1 MFEFLIGIGEYL
13 VAVLFLVCALGV
25 IGSAVLTVL
34 LRNALTT
41 SSMFWLTAPGVGLG
55 AFSIFTLIVTHLGS
69 GITTWNVA
77 LLVASCGVVL
87 FVLNREQLAR
97 TIRHA
102 SLITVGRLFGICALV
117 GGVGL
122 IPYIQLFTIGRF
134 PVNFFTTPTWT
145 NNDLGAYLQMST
157 NLMQKG
163 LSDASLIRGWN
174 PAPQSA
180 FDHPA
185 VLSVLAGVSRLFGAM
200 PYQIGL
206 VLMSTICIVCCLSTL
221 GLVGHFG
228 GQNAL
233 RKTGLLVPVVVTNPA
248 IISAVA
254 NYFLAQMMTLGL
266 LLTILA
272 LTTIWLSSSNRFSGL
287 IPIGVCFAAS
297 FMTSVETA
305 ISLGLVMVVFSVLL
319 TPSPSL
325 EKVGFVI
332 AAPVLALASLF
343 ALRTEFVVD
352 QLRVLRRVSVGGIA
366 GWQADYT
373 SVTALSGF
381 APIQFG
387 QPSIPSTRSL
397 DLIILVA
404 GAVVVTLIVRKERSL
419 IRVVV
424 LMAMIL
430 AAVLLGIISWGSNG
444 YQTWKFI
451 TTSAGIFLCLLLV
464 LISSMRGASRVIG
477 LYLALMIG
485 ATISWSGFVWR
496 DSVESSWVSPDLSR
510 ISREIRAQELDGVNV
525 LLAPFFET
533 MAASVMV
540 GPNAH
545 MSSPTYEFPAGQ
557 PLYFP
562 CSLTTRNR
570 IVELQEGARI
580 IRGYGNYVLA
590 GNAECGV
597 P

>member
-25 IGSAVLTVL
+25 IGGAVLSVCA
-34 LRNALTT
+34 RNALTT

-55 AFSIFTLIVTHLGS
+55 SFSIFTLMVTHLGS
-69 GITTWNVA
+69 GITTWNVT
-77 LLVASCGVVL
+77 LLVALCGVVL
-87 FVLNREQLAR
+87 VALNRENFTR
-97 TIRHA
+97 TIGQT
-102 SLITVGRLFGICALV
+102 SLIVVCRLFGIFLLI

-122 IPYIQLFTIGRF
+122 IPYIQLFIIGRF
-134 PVNFFTTPTWT
+134 PVDFFTTPTWT

-163 LSDASLIRGWN
+163 LSDAHLIRGWN

-185 VLSVLAGVSRLFGAM
+185 VLSVLAGVSRLLGAM

-206 VLMSTICIVCCLSTL
+206 VLMSAICIVCCLSTL
-221 GLVGHFG
+221 ALVGHFG
-228 GQNAL
+228 GQTAL
-233 RKTGLLVPVVVTNPA
+233 RKTGLLVPAVIANPA
-248 IISAVA
+248 IVSAVA
-254 NYFLAQMMTLGL
+254 NYFLAQLQTLSL

-272 LTTIWLSSSNRFSGL
+272 LTAIWLSSSNGFSGL
-287 IPIGVCFAAS
+287 IPIGICFAAS

-305 ISLGLVMVVFSVLL
+305 VSLGPVMMGFGVILTQSPGIKRVALL
-319 TPSPSL
+319 
-325 EKVGFVI
+325 I
-332 AAPVLALASLF
+332 ATPVLAVVPLF
-343 ALRTEFVVD
+343 ALRTDFIVD

-366 GWQADYT
+366 GWQANYT
-373 SVTALSGF
+373 SLTALSGF

-387 QPSIPSTRSL
+387 QPSIPNTRSI
-397 DLIILVA
+397 DFLILIAIGVLISVLV
-404 GAVVVTLIVRKERSL
+404 RRERSL

-424 LMAMIL
+424 PMLLIVF
-430 AAVLLGIISWGSNG
+430 AVLAGIYRWGSNG

-464 LISSMRGASRVIG
+464 LNSKIRETSRAIS
-477 LYLALMIG
+477 LYLALIIG
-485 ATISWSGFVWR
+485 ATVSWSGFVWR
-496 DSVESSWVSPDLSR
+496 DSVDSSWVSPDLSR
-510 ISREIRAQELDGVNV
+510 VSRAIRAQDLDGVNV

-540 GPNAH
+540 GSNAH
-545 MSSPTYEFPAGQ
+545 MSSPTYEFPEGQ

-562 CSLTTRNR
+562 CTLTTKNR
-570 IVELQEGARI
+570 LNELQEGARI
-580 IRGYGNYVLA
+580 IQAFGNYVLA